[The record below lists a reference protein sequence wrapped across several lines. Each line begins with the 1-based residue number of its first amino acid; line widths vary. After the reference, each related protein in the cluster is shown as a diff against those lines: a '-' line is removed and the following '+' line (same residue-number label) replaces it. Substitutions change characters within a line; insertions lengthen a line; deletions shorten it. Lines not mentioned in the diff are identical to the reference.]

1 MGLKWHKYIEKR
13 EEKADV
19 LDCLGLKCEVLL
31 ACIAENNHKEGGH
44 NLGKSS
50 IPAQSFHK

>member
-19 LDCLGLKCEVLL
+19 LDCLSLKCEVLL
-31 ACIAENNHKEGGH
+31 TRIAENNHKKGGH
-44 NLGKSS
+44 NLRKSS
-50 IPAQSFHK
+50 IPA

>member
-1 MGLKWHKYIEKR
+1 MEKR

-31 ACIAENNHKEGGH
+31 ACIAENNHK
-44 NLGKSS
+44 KSS
-50 IPAQSFHK
+50 YNLCESGIPSKSFHE

>member
-44 NLGKSS
+44 NLRKSS
-50 IPAQSFHK
+50 IPA